1 MPGNVV
7 LYELNFGKFQYLAF
21 RKLILLSLHLC
32 KGYSSRLVPM
42 KVTCS
47 AALRRVLETTNLC
60 PGHLSLATG
69 QQMSRAK
76 DITFSLKRMWA
87 RKLCQSNLQSLS
99 LHLRQKY

>member
-1 MPGNVV
+1 MPGKVV
-7 LYELNFGKFQYLAF
+7 FYDLNFGKFQYLAF

-32 KGYSSRLVPM
+32 KGYSSRSVPM

-47 AALRRVLETTNLC
+47 AALHGVLETTSLR
-60 PGHLSLATG
+60 PGCLSLASG

-99 LHLRQKY
+99 LHLRQ